1 MHSARQANSTDSAAK
16 RMIMWDIYMAGG
28 FGTWYNCDTA
38 WCVIIDSAEAQENRT
53 EPQRT
58 ERV

>member
-38 WCVIIDSAEAQENRT
+38 WCVISDSAEAQENRT
-53 EPQRT
+53 EAQ
-58 ERV
+58 